1 MIAKGTT
8 KFDIICHGEKKVQRI
23 FKGTTKIFE
32 YLPLGYK
39 ECKYLES
46 TGTQYIDLNI
56 KATENTKLELKFSID
71 TVEQG
76 VSYRIFGA
84 RNSSNN
90 KAFVAGK
97 QSTTNSTIFAQFDT
111 ITPVNVKNIRPSVD
125 TITKIVLSKDGFYV
139 NNELSRTFE
148 GYNDFTTSDNI
159 LLFAVNSGGTVS
171 ITTQN
176 LRIYYTKIWED
187 GELILN
193 LIPCLDDSN
202 VPCVYDIISKTTFY
216 NAGTGTFNY
225 ELV

>member
-56 KATENTKLELKFSID
+56 KATENTKLELNFSID

-76 VSYRIFGA
+76 FSYRIFGA

-90 KAFVAGK
+90 KAFVVGK
-97 QSTTNSTIFAQFDT
+97 QSTTNNTIFAQFDT
-111 ITPVNVKNIRPSVD
+111 ITPVNVKNIKPSVD

-139 NNELSRTFE
+139 NNELSRTFK
-148 GYNDFTTSDNI
+148 GYNI

-193 LIPCLDDSN
+193 LVPCLDDN
-202 VPCVYDIISKTTFY
+202 DAPCMYDTISKTTLY
-216 NAGTGTFNY
+216 NVGTGTFNY
-225 ELV
+225 EVV

>member
-8 KFDIICHGEKKVQRI
+8 KFNIICHGEKKVQRI

-56 KATENTKLELKFSID
+56 KATENTKLELNFSID

-84 RNSSNN
+84 RNSTNN

-97 QSTTNSTIFAQFDT
+97 QSTTNNTMFAQFDT
-111 ITPVNVKNIRPSVD
+111 IAPVNVKNIRPSVD
-125 TITKIVLSKDGFYV
+125 TITKIILSKDGFYV
-139 NNELSRTFE
+139 DNELSRTFE
-148 GYNDFTTSDNI
+148 GYDDFTTSYNI
-159 LLFAVNSGGTVS
+159 LLFAFSNGEA
-171 ITTQN
+171 INKTTQN
-176 LRIYYTKIWED
+176 LRIYYTKLWED

-193 LIPCLDDSN
+193 LVPCLDDN
-202 VPCVYDIISKTTFY
+202 DVPCMYDTVSKTTLY

-225 ELV
+225 ELL